1 MGQLLVVLHVT
12 PVGFTCLRVVKQ
24 LELIPGLLAGL
35 FLLSP
40 GAPVNNCRW
49 ASIQWTWD
57 QWNGFATV
65 PVAGHWSK
73 PLWSRTW
80 IRSPGRKLQASSRK
94 LQAASLTKQDS
105 GIIKDI

>member
-1 MGQLLVVLHVT
+1 VGQLLVVVSCTNQHA
-12 PVGFTCLRVVKQ
+12 Q

-57 QWNGFATV
+57 QFSL
-65 PVAGHWSK
+65 AG
-73 PLWSRTW
+73 PAGMGGALC
-80 IRSPGRKLQASSRK
+80 IDPEAASSKR
-94 LQAASLTKQDS
+94 QA
-105 GIIKDI
+105 

>member
-1 MGQLLVVLHVT
+1 MGGGNSRELTGTTSGCTAHHT
-12 PVGFTCLRVVKQ
+12 PVRWRLCAVKQ

-57 QWNGFATV
+57 QCRK
-65 PVAGHWSK
+65 SD
-73 PLWSRTW
+73 
-80 IRSPGRKLQASSRK
+80 PGTCTGPRLFGGSYSF
-94 LQAASLTKQDS
+94 
-105 GIIKDI
+105 

>member
-1 MGQLLVVLHVT
+1 LAV
-12 PVGFTCLRVVKQ
+12 PQ

-57 QWNGFATV
+57 QCRK
-65 PVAGHWSK
+65 SD
-73 PLWSRTW
+73 
-80 IRSPGRKLQASSRK
+80 PGTCTGPAAVGPNVDRIPGLQASSSK
-94 LQAASLTKQDS
+94 QQATSYKQQAASLTKKNK
-105 GIIKDI
+105 GL

>member
-1 MGQLLVVLHVT
+1 MGGGNSRELTGTTSGCTAHHT
-12 PVGFTCLRVVKQ
+12 PVRWRLCAVKQ

-57 QWNGFATV
+57 QTD
-65 PVAGHWSK
+65 PWSK
-73 PLWSRTW
+73 YDFVYRLRELWQYWTW
-80 IRSPGRKLQASSRK
+80 DQ
-94 LQAASLTKQDS
+94 
-105 GIIKDI
+105 